1 MPSRR
6 DCLLQLLCLLLAPL
20 PLAAPSAEERQAC
33 LCDETGAPLTAE
45 TGEPLGY

>member
-1 MPSRR
+1 LP
-6 DCLLQLLCLLLAPL
+6 LAPL
-20 PLAAPSAEERQAC
+20 SLAAAPAEERQAC